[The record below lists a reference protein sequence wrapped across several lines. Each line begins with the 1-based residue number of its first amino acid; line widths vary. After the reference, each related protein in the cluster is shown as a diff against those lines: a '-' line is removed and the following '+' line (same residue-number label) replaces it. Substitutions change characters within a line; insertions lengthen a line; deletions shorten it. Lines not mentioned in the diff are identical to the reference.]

1 MEKARSMLHYKSVPT
16 EWWAEAVSTAVYLI
30 NRSTNTQHTSAI
42 PHELGFKV
50 KPTLEHLRVLG
61 SHGYAHIDKAKRT
74 KLEPKSFRCIFLGY
88 AENVKG
94 YRVFDLGASKVKV
107 TRSVKLDEREVDGI
121 YETLPAGTGT
131 VIHVSEDAHDA
142 VTPAPVERQ
151 PAVEEPMEGVEND
164 APDVNMASVEP
175 EQDPA
180 PPLQLA
186 EERPAPT
193 GLELARYRSP
203 PTVFEDDRVAFHP
216 PVHRSIRAREPVFIL
231 EDGTYAE
238 EERKS
243 EGSVGPPSPKRAR
256 IDEGGLIAEA
266 VLAYAASIGDAV
278 DIPTTHAQAMAS
290 DDAAQWCEV
299 MDAELLSHERNG
311 TWTLV
316 PRGTANRTIGCRWV
330 FAKKR
335 DQYGRVVRYKARLV
349 AKGFKQ
355 KYGIAFLET
364 YSPVANMNSIR
375 VVLSVCA
382 AYEYRMEQLDADT
395 AFLNS
400 ELMDRVFMEVPF
412 GIENARDYQCQL
424 NKAIYGLKQAASAW
438 NKTSI
443 EYSSGTA

>member
-16 EWWAEAVSTAVYLI
+16 EWWAEAVSTAVYVI
-30 NRSTNTQHTSAI
+30 NRSTNMQHTSAT

-74 KLEPKSFRCIFLGY
+74 KLEPKSFRCMFLGY

-164 APDVNMASVEP
+164 APDVNMENVEP

-180 PPLQLA
+180 PPLLLA

-238 EERKS
+238 
-243 EGSVGPPSPKRAR
+243 VGRN
-256 IDEGGLIAEA
+256 
-266 VLAYAASIGDAV
+266 IGDAV

-335 DQYGRVVRYKARLV
+335 GQYGRVVRYKARLV

-355 KYGIAFLET
+355 K
-364 YSPVANMNSIR
+364 
-375 VVLSVCA
+375 
-382 AYEYRMEQLDADT
+382 
-395 AFLNS
+395 
-400 ELMDRVFMEVPF
+400 
-412 GIENARDYQCQL
+412 
-424 NKAIYGLKQAASAW
+424 
-438 NKTSI
+438 
-443 EYSSGTA
+443 